1 MISHIRLATQVEK
14 VLQMALLDRK
24 DLGLK
29 MEPVNLHVLLRQLED
44 AFSIQILQ
52 RGGQIT
58 TALEAQQAVVVGD
71 GLHLRQMF
79 SNLLDNATKYSP
91 EAPDIHIVTRNKE
104 QGIEIAVQDKGLGIS
119 REALR
124 KIFDRF
130 YRVPTGNRHDVKGF
144 GLGLSYV
151 QTMALAHGGHIRAT
165 SKPGAGS
172 TFYLYL
178 PHQHA

>member
-1 MISHIRLATQVEK
+1 
-14 VLQMALLDRK
+14 MALLDRK

-104 QGIEIAVQDKGLGIS
+104 RGIEIAVQDKGLGIS

-165 SKPGAGS
+165 SKPGTGS